1 MEKFEESQEVFL
13 KSSTFSENTSWSL
26 QPENQF
32 L

>member
-13 KSSTFSENTSWSL
+13 KSSTFGGITSWSL
-26 QPENQF
+26 QLENQF